1 MGLLLTRCSIYG
13 RAVDCQRSYE
23 RVDFCEGVCYHPIGM
38 PRRTSAPEDVSVT
51 DAHLKAQQERLR
63 QQRIRLLR
71 RELEATME
79 RLHTIRRELRLLGD
93 DQVRVTTGGTDW
105 NEVYARLGSTF
116 TAKAMA
122 ALLAETQAGHLPGPV
137 VFVHTGGLGGVFGGA
152 P

>member
-1 MGLLLTRCSIYG
+1 
-13 RAVDCQRSYE
+13 
-23 RVDFCEGVCYHPIGM
+23 M
-38 PRRTSAPEDVSVT
+38 PHRTSATEDVSVT

-63 QQRIRLLR
+63 RERIKLLR
-71 RELEATME
+71 RELKATME

-122 ALLAETQAGHLPGPV
+122 EMTGATPGLVASIVHRWRTHGRIVATGRGEYRKALRRERRAR
-137 VFVHTGGLGGVFGGA
+137 
-152 P
+152 